1 MSILGMID
9 AELQKELMAFVE
21 AESKNKQPKKLK
33 ESLVAELLRQ
43 LINGNRE
50 MTGMVTNRKNEEFD
64 ITRSRVIPDI
74 LDKIMTE
81 YANSFNEKCTSFLK
95 QNGYRP
101 KLTPK
106 YQKGLKARLKKK
118 GLELA
123 VITRYNQLSVIE
135 NFEIRPIEEQGNE

>member
-1 MSILGMID
+1 MSILD
-9 AELQKELMAFVE
+9 AELQKKLIAFVE

-33 ESLVAELLRQ
+33 ESLVAELSRQ

-50 MTGMVTNRKNEEFD
+50 MTGMVTDRKNEEFD

-81 YANSFNEKCTSFLK
+81 YANRFDEECVSFLK

-106 YQKGLKARLKKK
+106 YLKGLKARLKKK

-123 VITRYNQLSVIE
+123 IITRYTKSSVIRY
-135 NFEIRPIEEQGNE
+135 FEIRPIEEQGNE